1 MSRFLFATAFSMYAE
16 MSRAPRTY
24 DNHRYGRCGKG
35 RAQAAAERAAPWP
48 SPAAL
53 SASLPS
59 QVGKPA
65 GDAPLTASRAD
76 PAPPAAAPELR
87 AQAPGQPARA
97 HALVGARARARC
109 PQQQHQRDN
118 ARASGARAGS
128 VGSGL
133 SHVGQSDVGHSPHP
147 HPHARAHS
155 YQPVCIT
162 NTYYL
167 TYPPLLTRRA
177 SRAQVGGGRRR
188 SDIKTTNTAAQK
200 NKNHKLAAR
209 L

>member
-1 MSRFLFATAFSMYAE
+1 MRKDAFPSLGFPAPLPIPAPKHRRLQDILTPAAEVEHMFHAHRLYAE
-16 MSRAPRTY
+16 LNNLA
-24 DNHRYGRCGKG
+24 GKW
-35 RAQAAAERAAPWP
+35 ADDFDDL
-48 SPAAL
+48 L
-53 SASLPS
+53 SDKDR
-59 QVGKPA
+59 G
-65 GDAPLTASRAD
+65 
-76 PAPPAAAPELR
+76 LR

-97 HALVGARARARC
+97 HALVGARARARR

-147 HPHARAHS
+147 PTHTHAHS

-167 TYPPLLTRRA
+167 TYPPPHTRRA
-177 SRAQVGGGRRR
+177 SRA
-188 SDIKTTNTAAQK
+188 
-200 NKNHKLAAR
+200 
-209 L
+209 